1 MCRQDGQPRAPIY
14 GVCDCN
20 PYGVQ
25 ILLTYHCGSARMGL
39 DAARYRIPLAC
50 VGLHADDPAVD
61 ELPRS
66 ARQAMTERD
75 RARTAAI
82 LRHPLLAQRPQWRA
96 RVEAMARG
104 GFKLELEA
112 LHALGLNFLATRWLP
127 AHIRETP
134 VPQQ

>member
-1 MCRQDGQPRAPIY
+1 
-14 GVCDCN
+14 
-20 PYGVQ
+20 
-25 ILLTYHCGSARMGL
+25 MGL